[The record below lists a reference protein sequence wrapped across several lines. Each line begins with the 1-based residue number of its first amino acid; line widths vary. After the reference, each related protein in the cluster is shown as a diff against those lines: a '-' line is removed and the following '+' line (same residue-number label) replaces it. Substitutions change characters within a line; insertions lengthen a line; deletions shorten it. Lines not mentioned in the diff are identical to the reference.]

1 MRMGMLGTTVT
12 GAGCLGMSDGSE
24 TPTETDTNEVI
35 AGPNGNPVFDPESI
49 EISVGETVT
58 WRFESDGHNVS
69 ARPEDDPKVKI
80 PDGAT
85 PFASFEGD
93 NTYELIP
100 KGETY
105 SHTFETAGTYT
116 YVCVPHIAVGM
127 IGDVIVSQ

>member
-1 MRMGMLGTTVT
+1 MGALGTVAT
-12 GAGCLGMSDGSE
+12 GAGCLGTSSGDK
-24 TPTETDTNEVI
+24 TPTETEANEVI
-35 AGPNGNPVFDPESI
+35 AGPNGNPVFDPKSI
-49 EISVGETVT
+49 EIPVGETVT
-58 WRFESDGHNVS
+58 WRFESTGHNVS
-69 ARPEDDPKVKI
+69 ARPKDGSDVMI

-116 YVCVPHIAVGM
+116 YVCVPHINVGM
-127 IGDVIVSQ
+127 IGNVTVSE